1 MKKRTFAIVMMI
13 AFAVFATIYS
23 CNKEDDDDEN
33 LGGGGPCL
41 EGSWNTLDDCIQAKI
56 NAGVD
61 DECECKT
68 DNWPDGP
75 WYMVPDD
82 K

>member
-1 MKKRTFAIVMMI
+1 MKKQIF
-13 AFAVFATIYS
+13 AFALILGLSFAFAAGG
-23 CNKEDDDDEN
+23 CNKKDDDNDTPT
-33 LGGGGPCL
+33 GGGCL
-41 EGSWNTLDDCIQAKI
+41 SGTWNTLDECIQAKI

-61 DECECKT
+61 DECDCKT